1 MKRILIG
8 VMVAGLA
15 APLAAQVPGVPVVNA
30 GVSSGVRVG
39 TLVGRGNDGAGGGT
53 AVALMASMGSRR
65 ASIAGYLGRL
75 GGSAWSDDPI
85 YAPGVVGAYRLAGGP
100 LVPIAVNFQAGAGR
114 HSVPIG
120 LGGERV
126 SVWQVPVGVGIS
138 WTIPQ
143 PALAIKPWVAP
154 RMQYS
159 RHSMPITVLAA
170 GAESVTTTDVA
181 FGLSGG
187 IAFGLLNGVG
197 IDLAVDRVFDDRL
210 TSKPTTVG
218 VGVSLNLK

>member
-1 MKRILIG
+1 MKRILVG
-8 VMVAGLA
+8 VMVAGLVS
-15 APLAAQVPGVPVVNA
+15 PLAAQAPGLPVVNT
-30 GVSSGVRVG
+30 GVSSGFRVG
-39 TLVGRGNDGAGGGT
+39 TLVGRGNDGAGAGT
-53 AVALMASMGSRR
+53 AVALTGSVGSRR
-65 ASIAGYLGRL
+65 AAIGGYLARL
-75 GGSAWSDDPI
+75 GGSSWSDEAI
-85 YAPGVVGAYRLAGGP
+85 YTPGLVGTYRLAGGP
-100 LVPIAVNFQAGAGR
+100 LVPIAVNLQAGVGR

-120 LGGERV
+120 VGGERV

-143 PALAIKPWVAP
+143 PVVAIKPWLAP
-154 RMQYS
+154 RLQYS
-159 RHSMPITVLAA
+159 RHSVPITVLAA

>member
-1 MKRILIG
+1 MKGLRIG
-8 VMVAGLA
+8 VLVAGLA
-15 APLAAQVPGVPVVNA
+15 LPLAAQAPGLPVVNT
-30 GVSSGVRVG
+30 GVASGVRVG
-39 TLVGRGNDGAGGGT
+39 TMVGRGNDGAGSGT
-53 AVALMASMGSRR
+53 AVGLSGSVGSRR
-65 ASIAGYLGRL
+65 ASVGAYLARMS
-75 GGSAWSDDPI
+75 GSAWSDDPI

-100 LVPIAVNFQAGAGR
+100 LVPVAVNLQAGAGR

-120 LGGERV
+120 IGTDRI

-143 PALAIKPWVAP
+143 PAVAIKPWVAP
-154 RMQYS
+154 RVQYS
-159 RHSMPITVLAA
+159 RQSRPATVLAG
-170 GAESVTTTDVA
+170 GAKSVTTTDVA

>member
-1 MKRILIG
+1 MKQILIG
-8 VMVAGLA
+8 ILMAGVAL
-15 APLAAQVPGVPVVNA
+15 PLAAQAPGLPVVNA
-30 GVSSGVRVG
+30 GVASGIKVG
-39 TLVGRGNDGAGGGT
+39 TLVGRGNDGAGAGT
-53 AVALMASMGSRR
+53 TLAVNGSVGSRR
-65 ASIAGYLGRL
+65 ASVGGYVARMS
-75 GGSAWSDDPI
+75 GSNWSEEAI
-85 YAPGVVGAYRLAGGP
+85 YAPGVVGGYRLAGGP
-100 LVPIAVNFQAGAGR
+100 LVPVAVNLQAGAGR

-120 LGGERV
+120 IGGERV

-154 RMQYS
+154 RVQYS
-159 RHSMPITVLAA
+159 RQSRPATVLAA
-170 GAESVTTTDVA
+170 GAGSVTTTDVA

-187 IAFGLLNGVG
+187 VAFGLLNGVG